1 MEENKEILFARTL
14 EGVKKLAKEQGNCIS
29 DKQIREAFAELSL
42 SEEQLTLVFD
52 YLKKHRIGI
61 GQPADLD
68 EYLSEEE
75 TNYLEEYQKSFSGK
89 DAVSNGEREAVLLS
103 AMAGEKAAQEK
114 LIHLFLPQVMEIA
127 KLYTGQGVYLEDLI
141 GEGNLALS
149 AGAAMLGCAED
160 IKDAEG
166 MLVRMIMDAME
177 ESIDENRQEMDK
189 DKKILSRV
197 NKVAAG
203 AKELAR
209 ELKRKV
215 TIEELAEETG
225 ISLQE
230 ISDAMRMSGFAI
242 EDLEGSNTR

>member
-1 MEENKEILFARTL
+1 MEENQEIIFARTL
-14 EGVKKLAKEQGNCIS
+14 EKVKRQAKERQNCIS
-29 DKQIREAFAELSL
+29 DRQVREAFSELSL

-52 YLKKHRIGI
+52 YLQKHKVGI
-61 GQPADLD
+61 GEPADLD

-75 TNYLEEYQKSFSGK
+75 TNYLEEYQKFLI
-89 DAVSNGEREAVLLS
+89 GEGAASAGEKEAVLLS
-103 AMAGEKAAQEK
+103 AMAGEKTAQER
-114 LIHLFLPQVMEIA
+114 LIHLFLPQVPEIA

-141 GEGNLALS
+141 GEGNLALL

-160 IKDAEG
+160 AKDAEG

-177 ESIDENRQEMDK
+177 ECIDENRREMDK

-203 AKELAR
+203 ARELAG

-215 TIEELAEETG
+215 TAEELAEEMS
-225 ISLQE
+225 ISPEE
-230 ISDAMRMSGFAI
+230 IRDAMRMSGFAI
-242 EDLEGSNTR
+242 EDLEG

>member
-1 MEENKEILFARTL
+1 MEENKEILFAGTL

-29 DKQIREAFAELSL
+29 DKQVREAFAELSL

-127 KLYTGQGVYLEDLI
+127 KLYTGQKKVNQLL
-141 GEGNLALS
+141 
-149 AGAAMLGCAED
+149 LG
-160 IKDAEG
+160 
-166 MLVRMIMDAME
+166 
-177 ESIDENRQEMDK
+177 
-189 DKKILSRV
+189 
-197 NKVAAG
+197 
-203 AKELAR
+203 
-209 ELKRKV
+209 
-215 TIEELAEETG
+215 
-225 ISLQE
+225 
-230 ISDAMRMSGFAI
+230 
-242 EDLEGSNTR
+242 